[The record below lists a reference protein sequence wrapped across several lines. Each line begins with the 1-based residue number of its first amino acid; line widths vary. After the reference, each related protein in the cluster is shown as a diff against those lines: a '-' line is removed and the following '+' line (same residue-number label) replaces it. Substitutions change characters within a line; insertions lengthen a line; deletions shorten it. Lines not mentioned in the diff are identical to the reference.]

1 MKNFQSLAF
10 WKKPSVIL
18 ALILAAFFLKGVFLV
33 TLFPIFAGQ
42 DETKHFNSVGFLSEP
57 RPITWSINKNIK
69 KNTDGM
75 QKGNY
80 TEEILETGK
89 AVNFDEEIKGEIYN
103 TPSFEKGFFG
113 KNERTID
120 ENNWKKYNED
130 YPVSYAGNSLYHRI
144 ASTAKKLFGQQ
155 NILTDY
161 FLIRIFSVL
170 LGTLTVLFSYF
181 IAKNIGFSAK
191 HSLILTAIIAF
202 QPRFS
207 IYSAAINYD
216 PLLILMFTLFTL
228 GGVLALRQG
237 LNWKNFLLIIASIY
251 LGIQTKP
258 TANILLVAAVLL
270 FAYFAY
276 EKIKNKNKNVRYAA
290 YSLIIFAIIFFSL
303 YLKNR
308 FIGNAGSLGN
318 IATSVKNYLSESLT
332 MGRFGL
338 SSRTYWGAL
347 GWTNNWF
354 LDKATNIIWAIE
366 AFSAMGIALLL
377 IPKKY
382 LLVTLNLA
390 RNLYRKLTS
399 YVKMPNYQSST
410 YIEKLDFLPEKK
422 YIIFLLGMLVLL
434 QLGIRFADWIFFQQM
449 GNIETGTP
457 GRYFLPNLVAH
468 IILVFTGL
476 GMLLRKKEYFEKS
489 LIVGLILMM
498 TFMMYIIF
506 DVIILRYYL

>member
-1 MKNFQSLAF
+1 MEKIQSLAF

-89 AVNFDEEIKGEIYN
+89 AINFDEEIKGEIYN

-113 KNERTID
+113 KNEGTIN

-144 ASTAKKLFGQQ
+144 AATVKKLLGHQ

-170 LGTLTVLFSYF
+170 LATLTVLFSYF
-181 IAKNIGFSAK
+181 IAKNIGFSSK

-216 PLLILMFTLFTL
+216 PLLILVFTLFTL
-228 GGVLALRQG
+228 GGVLALKHG
-237 LNWKNFLLIIASIY
+237 LNWKNFLLMITSIY

-276 EKIKNKNKNVRYAA
+276 EKVKNKNKNVRYAA
-290 YSLIIFAIIFFSL
+290 YLLIIFAAIFFSL

-308 FIGNAGSLGN
+308 FIGNAGSFGN

-332 MGRFGL
+332 LGRFGL
-338 SSRTYWGAL
+338 SSRTYWGSL

-354 LDKATNIIWAIE
+354 LDKATNIIWTIE
-366 AFSAMGIALLL
+366 TFSAIGIMLLM

-382 LLVTLNLA
+382 LLVALNLA
-390 RNLYRKLTS
+390 QNLYRKLTS
-399 YVKMPNYQSST
+399 YLKIPNYQPLAST
-410 YIEKLDFLPEKK
+410 EKLDFLPEKK
-422 YIIFLLGMLVLL
+422 YIIFLLGMIVLL
-434 QLGIRFADWIFFQQM
+434 QLGIRFADWIFFQRT
-449 GNIETGTP
+449 GSIETGTP

-476 GMLLRKKEYFEKS
+476 GMLLRKKECFEKS

-498 TFMMYIIF
+498 TFMIYIIF